1 MSHQHN
7 KRNRD
12 LLAAISETAQE
23 TLDREQGELMLTQ
36 LRERLM
42 REPVVSERAEE
53 WIYSRE
59 ASADLRQYHSGEQ
72 IGYYR
77 GHEAGFAKGAAVTAL
92 ATLGTVL
99 LGGLTL
105 YFKYKD

>member
-1 MSHQHN
+1 MSRQHN
-7 KRNRD
+7 KRSRD
-12 LLAAISETAQE
+12 LEAVIFDATQKA
-23 TLDREQGELMLTQ
+23 LDQEQGELMLTQ

-42 REPVVSERAEE
+42 REPVVSERAED

-59 ASADLRQYHSGEQ
+59 ASTDLRHYHSGEQ

-92 ATLGTVL
+92 ATLGTVV

-105 YFKYKD
+105 YLKYRD

>member
-1 MSHQHN
+1 MSRQHN
-7 KRNRD
+7 KRNRN
-12 LLAAISETAQE
+12 LEPVIFESTHEA
-23 TLDREQGELMLTQ
+23 LDTEQGELLLTQ
-36 LRERLM
+36 LRERLL